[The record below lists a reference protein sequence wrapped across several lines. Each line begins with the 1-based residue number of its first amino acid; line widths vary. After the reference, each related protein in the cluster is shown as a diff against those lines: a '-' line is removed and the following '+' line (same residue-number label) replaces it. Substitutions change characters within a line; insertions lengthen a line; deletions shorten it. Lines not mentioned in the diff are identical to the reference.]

1 MSADR
6 GDDRDARQ
14 SVDMS
19 AALNRLVDA
28 YVALRPASV
37 AQLGTCYAPDARFRD
52 PFNDV
57 TGVPAIER
65 VFAHMFTQVESP
77 RFEVSARFLSGDQA
91 MLLWTLHFRSARL
104 GPGEHAIRGASHLRF
119 DGAGRVVWHEDHWDP
134 AAQLYGRLPLV
145 GPLLRW
151 LARRFAAGG

>member
-1 MSADR
+1 MSADLNT
-6 GDDRDARQ
+6 DRVANLHADLR
-14 SVDMS
+14 
-19 AALNRLVDA
+19 AALERLVDA
-28 YVALRPASV
+28 YVALRPATV
-37 AQLGTCYAPDARFRD
+37 AQLGACYAPDARFRD

-57 TGVPAIER
+57 TGVPAIKR
-65 VFAHMFTQVESP
+65 VFAHLFSQVDSP

-151 LARRFAAGG
+151 LARRFAAGR